1 MLGAVLLLVGV
12 AVAMLWERHRA
23 AARGA
28 KAAYLGMKRG
38 LPGAREAHR
47 NARARSWRWTA
58 GMAAG
63 LVVACYVL
71 IQVTSSSQ

>member
-1 MLGAVLLLVGV
+1 MLGAVVLLAGV
-12 AVAMLWERHRA
+12 AAAMVWERHRG

-47 NARARSWRWTA
+47 NARRRAWTTTA
-58 GMAAG
+58 LMLAA
-63 LVVACYVL
+63 LAVACYVL
-71 IQVTSSSQ
+71 VQVSASSR